1 MDNIVIFLAFSGFFS
16 FQYHKMVSTAI
27 QTAILFVLVSVVK
40 ENHAQAFY
48 RRGTIE
54 MIPDVTQ
61 QVIQSGSNITLTCI
75 ADSYLDRA
83 GVNRISW
90 LFDNIVK
97 YPVRN
102 FYFSVPLC
110 FIFTL

>member
-1 MDNIVIFLAFSGFFS
+1 
-16 FQYHKMVSTAI
+16 MVSTAI

-40 ENHAQAFY
+40 ENHAQAFS
-48 RRGTIE
+48 GKIK

-61 QVIQSGSNITLTCI
+61 QVIQSGSNMTLTCI

-83 GVNRISW
+83 GISRISW
-90 LFDNIVK
+90 QLPDNIVK

-102 FYFSVPLC
+102 FLLSVPLC

>member
-1 MDNIVIFLAFSGFFS
+1 
-16 FQYHKMVSTAI
+16 MVPTAI
-27 QTAILFVLVSVVK
+27 QTAVLIVLVSVK
-40 ENHAQAFY
+40 ENQAQAFY
-48 RRGTIE
+48 IGKIK

>member
-1 MDNIVIFLAFSGFFS
+1 
-16 FQYHKMVSTAI
+16 MVPTAI
-27 QTAILFVLVSVVK
+27 QTSILFFLVSVVK
-40 ENHAQAFY
+40 ENHAQAFS
-48 RRGTIE
+48 GTIE